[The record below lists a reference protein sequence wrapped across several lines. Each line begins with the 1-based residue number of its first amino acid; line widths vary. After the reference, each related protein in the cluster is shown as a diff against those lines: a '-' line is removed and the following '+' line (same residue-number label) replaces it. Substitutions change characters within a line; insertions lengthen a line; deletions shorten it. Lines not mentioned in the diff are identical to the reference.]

1 MRDGDAVSAGQRFDV
16 LSRASTVAD
25 PTGEPIEISVAKIG
39 VVVITE
45 VRSDHIIGTY
55 TGRVITQRQLKNG
68 TVFCVFD
75 PSPGMF
81 DGTRK

>member
-39 VVVITE
+39 VVVI
-45 VRSDHIIGTY
+45 GTY